1 MRFYREGDE
10 MTRQRATTP
19 APGAGMTRKAF
30 LEAAGAAALA
40 AAWPGARARA
50 QEPPAQGARER
61 IARIVREYDAQG
73 DHRTGS
79 PVDAESGRWLA
90 DRVDE
95 AGLVPEIEWM
105 GFSRIEVRAA
115 YVEADGRWAEGVPL
129 FDGGFTDAAGV
140 TGALGPLGGS
150 GAVGLG
156 HVGPRAGA
164 DFPAYRRA
172 TAQRAAVT
180 VTGGPANGT
189 PEGLALL
196 NAPDFKQPFG
206 PPVLQVASR
215 HRPWLD
221 AAAAAGAAA
230 RVVAHVRRR
239 PVEVFNVTAALRGAE
254 PSLAPVFVMTPRSGW
269 WTCASERGGGI
280 AVWLEMMR
288 GMAAAPP
295 RRTTVFLASTGHE
308 LGHYGLEEF
317 LRTRSRLV
325 RGAAAW
331 IHLGANF
338 GAAVGGD
345 PLLQASAPGLQER
358 AAEAL
363 QRAGAAPPRRRPA
376 GEPPAGEARRVHAG
390 GGTYLSIVGA
400 NRLFHHPRDRWPDAV
415 DVDRIARYARA
426 FTDLGLQLANG

>member
-1 MRFYREGDE
+1 
-10 MTRQRATTP
+10 MTQQYTTTRAR
-19 APGAGMTRKAF
+19 GGGMTRKAF

-40 AAWPGARARA
+40 VLRPAAWAGA
-50 QEPPAQGARER
+50 QETPAPGARER
-61 IARIVREYDAQG
+61 IARLVREYDAQG

-79 PVDAESGRWLA
+79 AVDAQSGRWLA

-105 GFSRIEVRAA
+105 GFSRIDVQAA
-115 YVEADGRWAEGVPL
+115 WVAAGGRWAEGVPL

-140 TGALGPLGGS
+140 TGVLGPLDGG
-150 GAVGLG
+150 GGIGLA

-164 DFPAYRRA
+164 DFRAWRRS

-180 VTGGPANGT
+180 VTGGPDNGV
-189 PEGLALL
+189 PDGLALL
-196 NAPDFKQPFG
+196 NAPDFKEPFG

-215 HRPWLD
+215 HRAWLAD
-221 AAAAAGAAA
+221 AAAAGAAA
-230 RVVAHVRRR
+230 RVVAHVTRR
-239 PVEVFNVTAALRGAE
+239 PEEVFNVTATLRGRE
-254 PSLAPVFVMTPRSGW
+254 PSQAPVFVMTPRSGW

-280 AVWLEMMR
+280 AVWLEMIR
-288 GMAAAPP
+288 GLAAAPTP

-345 PLLQASAPGLQER
+345 PLLQASSRELQDR

-363 QRAGAAPPRRRPA
+363 ARAGEAPPRRRPA
-376 GEPPAGEARRVHAG
+376 GEAPAGEARHVHDG
-390 GGTYLSIVGA
+390 GGTYLSIVGG
-400 NRLFHHPRDRWPDAV
+400 NGLFHHPRDRWPDAV
-415 DVDRIARYARA
+415 DVDRVARFARA
-426 FTDLGLQLANG
+426 FTEVGLQLANG

>member
-1 MRFYREGDE
+1 
-10 MTRQRATTP
+10 MTRSTTRHRNTGP
-19 APGAGMTRKAF
+19 ALTRKAF
-30 LEAAGAAALA
+30 LEAAGAAAVA
-40 AAWPGARARA
+40 ALWPGTHGRA
-50 QEPPAQGARER
+50 QEPPAQDLRARV
-61 IARIVREYDAQG
+61 ARIVREYDSQG

-90 DRVDE
+90 DRVDD
-95 AGLVPEIEWM
+95 AGIVPEIEWM
-105 GFSRIEVRAA
+105 GFSHIDIRAA
-115 YVEADGRWAEGVPL
+115 YVEIGDRRAEGVPL

-140 TGALGPLGGS
+140 AGTLAALDGAGTI
-150 GAVGLG
+150 GLG
-156 HVGPRAGA
+156 HVGPRAGS
-164 DFPAYRRA
+164 DFHAYRRD

-180 VTGGPANGT
+180 VTGGPANGV

-196 NAPDFKQPFG
+196 NAPDFKAPFG

-215 HRPWLD
+215 HRDWLAD
-221 AAAAAGAAA
+221 AAAAGAAA
-230 RVVAHVRRR
+230 HVVAHVTRR
-239 PVEVFNVTAALRGAE
+239 PEEVFNVTATLRGTE
-254 PSLAPVFVMTPRSGW
+254 PSLAPLFVMTPRSGW

-280 AVWLEMMR
+280 AVWLEMIR
-288 GMAAAPP
+288 GMAAAPTP

-325 RGAAAW
+325 RGAHAW

-345 PLLQASAPGLQER
+345 PLLQASDLALQER

-363 QRAGAAPPRRRPA
+363 ERAGEAPARRRPV
-376 GEPPAGEARRVHAG
+376 GTPPSGEARHIHAG
-390 GGTYLSIVGA
+390 GGSYLSIIGD
-400 NRLFHHPRDRWPDAV
+400 NGLFHHPRDRWPDAV

-426 FTDLGLQLANG
+426 FTEVGLQLANG

>member
-1 MRFYREGDE
+1 
-10 MTRQRATTP
+10 MTQRTTRP
-19 APGAGMTRKAF
+19 RAAGMTRKAF

-40 AAWPGARARA
+40 VLQPAARARA
-50 QEPPAQGARER
+50 QTTPTPDARER

-79 PVDAESGRWLA
+79 PVDAQSGRWLA

-105 GFSRIEVRAA
+105 GFSRIDVRAA
-115 YVEADGRWAEGVPL
+115 YVEVGGRWAEGVPL
-129 FDGGFTDAAGV
+129 FDGGFTDSAGV
-140 TGALGPLGGS
+140 TGVLGDLDGG
-150 GAVGLG
+150 GATGLA

-164 DFPAYRRA
+164 DFVAWRRS
-172 TAQRAAVT
+172 TAQRAGVT
-180 VTGGPANGT
+180 VTGGPDNGV
-189 PEGLALL
+189 PEGIALL
-196 NAPDFKQPFG
+196 NAPDFKEPFG
-206 PPVLQVASR
+206 PPVLQVSSR
-215 HRPWLD
+215 HRGWLD
-221 AAAAAGAAA
+221 DAAAAGAEA
-230 RVVAHVRRR
+230 RVVAHVTRR
-239 PVEVFNVTAALRGAE
+239 PEEVFNVTATLRGRE
-254 PSLAPVFVMTPRSGW
+254 PSQAPVFVMTPRSGW

-280 AVWLEMMR
+280 AVWLEMIR
-288 GMAAAPP
+288 GLAAAPTP

-345 PLLQASAPGLQER
+345 PLLQASNLEMQDR

-363 QRAGAAPPRRRPA
+363 GRAGEAAPRRRPA
-376 GEPPAGEARRVHAG
+376 GEAPAGEARHIHDG
-390 GGTYLSIVGA
+390 GGTYLSIVGG
-400 NRLFHHPRDRWPDAV
+400 NGLFHHPRDRWPDAV

-426 FTDLGLQLANG
+426 FTEVGLRLANG

>member
-1 MRFYREGDE
+1 
-10 MTRQRATTP
+10 MTWSLTRRRCIADRD
-19 APGAGMTRKAF
+19 GLTRKAF
-30 LEAAGAAALA
+30 LRTVGTAAVAAL
-40 AAWPGARARA
+40 WPRVQARGQAPSAEDAR
-50 QEPPAQGARER
+50 RR

-105 GFSRIEVRAA
+105 GFSRIDVQAA
-115 YVEADGRWAEGVPL
+115 HVEIGDRWAEGVPL

-140 TGALGPLGGS
+140 TGPLGALDGD
-150 GAVGLG
+150 GGIGLA
-156 HVGPRAGA
+156 HVGPRAGP
-164 DFPAYRRA
+164 DFRSYRRA

-180 VTGGPANGT
+180 VTGGPANGV

-196 NAPDFKQPFG
+196 NAPDFKEPFG

-215 HRPWLD
+215 HRAWLD
-221 AAAAAGAAA
+221 AAAAAGATA
-230 RVVAHVRRR
+230 RVVAHVTRR
-239 PVEVFNVTAALRGAE
+239 PEEVFNVTAVLRGTE
-254 PSLAPVFVMTPRSGW
+254 PSLAPLFVMTPRSGW

-280 AVWLEMMR
+280 AVWLEMLR
-288 GMAAAPP
+288 GMTAAPTP

-308 LGHYGLEEF
+308 LGHYGLQEF

-338 GAAVGGD
+338 GAAVGGA
-345 PLLQASAPGLQER
+345 PLLQASAPELHDR
-358 AAEAL
+358 ALEAL
-363 QRAGAAPPRRRPA
+363 GRAGEAPARRRPVA
-376 GEPPAGEARRVHAG
+376 DPPAGEARHIHAG
-390 GGTYLSIVGA
+390 GGTYLSIIGD
-400 NRLFHHPRDRWPDAV
+400 NGLFHHPRDRWPDAV

-426 FTDLGLQLANG
+426 FTEVGLQVANG

>member
-1 MRFYREGDE
+1 MRQCTT
-10 MTRQRATTP
+10 TRARD
-19 APGAGMTRKAF
+19 GGMTRKAF

-40 AAWPGARARA
+40 VLRPAARAAAQETPAPGAR
-50 QEPPAQGARER
+50 GR

-79 PVDAESGRWLA
+79 AVDAQSGRWLA

-105 GFSRIEVRAA
+105 GFSRIDVQAA
-115 YVEADGRWAEGVPL
+115 WVAVDGRWAEGVPL

-140 TGALGPLGGS
+140 TGVLGPLDGG
-150 GAVGLG
+150 GGIGLA

-164 DFPAYRRA
+164 DFHAWRSS

-180 VTGGPANGT
+180 VTGGAANGV

-196 NAPDFKQPFG
+196 NAPDFKEPFG

-215 HRPWLD
+215 HRAWLA

-230 RVVAHVRRR
+230 RVVAHVTRR
-239 PVEVFNVTAALRGAE
+239 PEEVFNVTATLRGRE
-254 PSLAPVFVMTPRSGW
+254 PSQAPVFVMTPRSGW

-280 AVWLEMMR
+280 AVWLEMIR
-288 GMAAAPP
+288 GLAAAPTP

-345 PLLQASAPGLQER
+345 PLLQASNRELQDR
-358 AAEAL
+358 AVEAL
-363 QRAGAAPPRRRPA
+363 GRAGEAPPRRRPA
-376 GEPPAGEARRVHAG
+376 GEAPAGEARHVHDG
-390 GGTYLSIVGA
+390 GGTYLSIVGG
-400 NRLFHHPRDRWPDAV
+400 NGLFHHPRDRWPDAV
-415 DVDRIARYARA
+415 DVDRITRYARA
-426 FTDLGLQLANG
+426 FTEVGLQLANG